1 MTSPKGTEIRQQYF
15 GTGGDPTEVVGI
27 SSSGGAVYE
36 AAGGGFTVG
45 LSGLQYGM
53 TVTGSAG
60 AYGLATYATKTPG
73 TISEKTKSAEQL
85 AYENRKARLIDAVN
99 VMKRSAPNWS
109 GSSTRIS
116 DLSAQSAE
124 RFLRCLPGDAVL
136 PRVAP
141 DGEGDVMFVWDGQ
154 NQQSCVVTVEQHALH
169 LACQLGTPQE
179 QHIAEQRFLG
189 VRIPTAILER
199 IPSK

>member
-1 MTSPKGTEIRQQYF
+1 MKSPQGTDIHQPYI
-15 GTGGDPTEVVGI
+15 GTGGLPTGVVGMP
-27 SSSGGAVYE
+27 SSGGTVYQ
-36 AAGGGFTVG
+36 AASSGFTMG
-45 LSGLQYGM
+45 LPALQYGM
-53 TVTGSAG
+53 SVTGSAET
-60 AYGLATYATKTPG
+60 YGFATSAKTPG

-99 VMKRSAPNWS
+99 IMKRSAPNWS
-109 GSSTRIS
+109 GASTRIN

-141 DGEGDVMFVWDGQ
+141 DGEGDVMFVWDSQ
-154 NQQSCVVTVEQHALH
+154 NQQSCIVTVEQRALH
-169 LACQLGTPQE
+169 LACQLGTSQE
-179 QHIAEQRFLG
+179 QHIAQQRFLG
-189 VRIPTAILER
+189 VRIPTAILDR